1 MDFHVYGTQ
10 AVQAIRYVQDNLG
23 GKWSQKEYRQIV
35 NNMTFKQFQLKAKKF
50 FREQL
55 RVTDYIDVNA
65 AALNIRN
72 NIPFRGPTIYILFA
86 AIVIASV
93 GLNVNSIPVIIGAML
108 ISPLMS
114 PIIGFGMGLGT
125 NDTQLLLRS
134 LKNLGIMFGI
144 SLIASTLYFL
154 LTPLETD
161 NPTELLARTN
171 PSIYDV
177 MIAFF
182 GGVAGILELS
192 RKEKGTV
199 ISGVAIATALMPP
212 LCTVGYGI
220 ANWNWHYAG
229 GALYLFF
236 INCVF
241 IALATFLAVKFLRF
255 PMAEE
260 QHTHSRR
267 KIISYSLLIVVVLVP
282 SFFSAYNIV
291 RENRFATEVRHFVKE
306 NKTIGSTYIYDY
318 STDLSVKP
326 YTLTLRLAGE
336 ALSQNDRAR
345 LYTEADKFGIGH
357 NQIIFQED
365 ATIEVR
371 RLNETEIMRDWLSS
385 TEAQL
390 RQRDDSIRSLRAQL
404 DAYRALQLPSAQ
416 IAAELRSQWP
426 EIAGVTLA
434 RSDASVI
441 LLLTAAP
448 PKTAGAETDSVA
460 ATLRAEDLER
470 IHNWLTVRLQEANV
484 EVIVR

>member
-1 MDFHVYGTQ
+1 MTY
-10 AVQAIRYVQDNLG
+10 
-23 GKWSQKEYRQIV
+23 KEF
-35 NNMTFKQFQLKAKKF
+35 THKARKF

-55 RVTDYIDVNA
+55 RLTDYIDVQA
-65 AALNIRN
+65 ASENIRN
-72 NIPFRGPTIYILFA
+72 NIPFRGPTIYILFV

-125 NDTQLLLRS
+125 NDTKLLLRS
-134 LKNLGIMFGI
+134 LKNLGIMFAI

-154 LTPLETD
+154 VTPLETD

-182 GGVAGILELS
+182 GGLAGSLELS

-220 ANWNWHYAG
+220 AKLNWHYAG

-241 IALATFLAVKFLRF
+241 IALATFLVVKFLHY

-260 QHTHSRR
+260 QDKRARR
-267 KIISYSLLIVVVLVP
+267 KMISYSLLILVVLVP

-291 RENRFATEVRHFVKE
+291 RENEFSTQARHFVRD
-306 NKTIGSTYIYDY
+306 NKTVGGTYIFDY
-318 STDLSVKP
+318 TTDTSVKP

-336 ALSQNDRAR
+336 TLNKDSRAK
-345 LYTEADKFGIGH
+345 LYTEAEKRGIH
-357 NQIIFQED
+357 HDQIIFQED

-371 RLNETEIMRDWLSS
+371 RLNETEIMKDWLSS
-385 TEAQL
+385 TEEQL
-390 RQRDDSIRSLRAQL
+390 RQRDDSIRALNTRLS
-404 DAYRALQLPSAQ
+404 AYEALVLPSEQ

-426 EIAGVTLA
+426 EIEDVTLA
-434 RSDASVI
+434 RADSSVI
-441 LLLTAAP
+441 LLLSMPSVELPAAD
-448 PKTAGAETDSVA
+448 TQ
-460 ATLRAEDLER
+460 R
-470 IHNWLTVRLQEANV
+470 IQNWLSVRLQTPKV

>member
-1 MDFHVYGTQ
+1 MTH
-10 AVQAIRYVQDNLG
+10 
-23 GKWSQKEYRQIV
+23 KE
-35 NNMTFKQFQLKAKKF
+35 FKHKARKF

-55 RVTDYIDVNA
+55 RVTDYIDVQA
-65 AALNIRN
+65 ASENIRN
-72 NIPFRGPTIYILFA
+72 NISFRGPTVYILFA

-125 NDTQLLLRS
+125 NDTKLLLHS
-134 LKNLGIMFGI
+134 LKNLGIMFAI

-161 NPTELLARTN
+161 NPTELLARTT

-182 GGVAGILELS
+182 GGLAGILEQS

-220 ANWNWHYAG
+220 AKLNWHYAG

-241 IALATFLAVKFLRF
+241 IALATFLMVKFLHY

-260 QHTHSRR
+260 QGQRSWR
-267 KIISYSLLIVVVLVP
+267 KMISYSLLILVVLVP
-282 SFFSAYNIV
+282 SFFSAYSIV
-291 RENRFATEVRHFVKE
+291 QENQFATQARHFVKE
-306 NKTIGSTYIYDY
+306 NRTISGTYIFDY
-318 STDLSVKP
+318 TTDTSVKP

-336 ALSQNDRAR
+336 QLSNDSRAK
-345 LYTEADKFGIGH
+345 LYTEAEKHGIRH
-357 NQIIFQED
+357 EQIIFHED

-385 TEAQL
+385 TEEQL
-390 RQRDDSIRSLRAQL
+390 RQRDDSIRSLNAQL
-404 DAYRALQLPSAQ
+404 DTYKAQVLPSAQ
-416 IAAELRSQWP
+416 IAAELKSQWP
-426 EIAGVTLA
+426 EIADITLA
-434 RSDASVI
+434 RADSSVI
-441 LLLTAAP
+441 LLLTMADTIEP
-448 PKTAGAETDSVA
+448 I
-460 ATLRAEDLER
+460 DLER
-470 IHNWLTVRLQEANV
+470 IQKGLAVRLQTTKV
-484 EVIVR
+484 EIIVK

>member
-1 MDFHVYGTQ
+1 MTY
-10 AVQAIRYVQDNLG
+10 
-23 GKWSQKEYRQIV
+23 KE
-35 NNMTFKQFQLKAKKF
+35 FKHKSRKF

-55 RVTDYIDVNA
+55 RVTDYIDVQA
-65 AALNIRN
+65 ASENIRN

-125 NDTQLLLRS
+125 NDTKLLLRS
-134 LKNLGIMFGI
+134 LKNLGIMFAI

-154 LTPLETD
+154 VTPLETD

-220 ANWNWHYAG
+220 AKLNWHYAG

-241 IALATFLAVKFLRF
+241 IALATFLIVKFLRF
-255 PMAEE
+255 PVVEE
-260 QHTHSRR
+260 QDSFSWR
-267 KIISYSLLIVVVLVP
+267 KTVSYSLLILVVLVP
-282 SFFSAYNIV
+282 SVFSAYSIV
-291 RENRFATEVRHFVKE
+291 RENRFATQAGHFVKE
-306 NKTIGSTYIYDY
+306 NKTVSGTYIFDY
-318 STDLSVKP
+318 TTDTSEKP

-336 ALSQNDRAR
+336 KLSNDSRAK
-345 LYTEADKFGIGH
+345 LYTEAEKHGIRH
-357 NQIIFQED
+357 EQIIFEED

-371 RLNETEIMRDWLSS
+371 RLNETEIMKDWLSS
-385 TEAQL
+385 TEEQL
-390 RQRDDSIRSLRAQL
+390 RQRDDSIRLLNARL
-404 DAYRALQLPSAQ
+404 DAYAALVLPSEQ

-426 EIAGVTLA
+426 EIKEVTLA
-434 RSDASVI
+434 RADESVI
-441 LLLTAAP
+441 LLLTAEGKLQP
-448 PKTAGAETDSVA
+448 T
-460 ATLRAEDLER
+460 DLER
-470 IHNWLTVRLQEANV
+470 MHNWLAVRLQTPKV

>member
-1 MDFHVYGTQ
+1 MKDERDIMTY
-10 AVQAIRYVQDNLG
+10 
-23 GKWSQKEYRQIV
+23 KE
-35 NNMTFKQFQLKAKKF
+35 FKHRLRKF

-55 RVTDYIDVNA
+55 RLSDYIDVHA
-65 AALNIRN
+65 ASENIRN

-125 NDTQLLLRS
+125 NDTKLLLRS
-134 LKNLGIMFGI
+134 LKNLGIMFAI

-154 LTPLETD
+154 VTPLETD

-220 ANWNWHYAG
+220 AKLNWHYAG

-241 IALATFLAVKFLRF
+241 IALATFLVVKFLHF
-255 PMAEE
+255 PMAVEKDR
-260 QHTHSRR
+260 HSWRQ
-267 KIISYSLLIVVVLVP
+267 IISYSLLILVVLVP
-282 SFFSAYNIV
+282 SFFSAYSIV
-291 RENRFATEVRHFVKE
+291 RENDFTTQARRFVKE
-306 NKTIGSTYIYDY
+306 NKTVGGTYIFDY
-318 STDLSVKP
+318 STNTSVKP

-336 ALSQNDRAR
+336 QLSKDSRAK
-345 LYTEADKFGIGH
+345 LYTEAEKHGIRH
-357 NQIIFQED
+357 EQIIFHED

-371 RLNETEIMRDWLSS
+371 RLNEREIMKDWLSS
-385 TEAQL
+385 TEEQL
-390 RQRDDSIRSLRAQL
+390 RQRDDSIRSLNAQL
-404 DAYRALQLPSAQ
+404 DAYAALILPSDQ

-426 EIAGVTLA
+426 EIKDVTLA
-434 RSDASVI
+434 RADKSVI
-441 LLLTAAP
+441 LLLTTSDALQ
-448 PKTAGAETDSVA
+448 PK
-460 ATLRAEDLER
+460 DLER
-470 IHNWLTVRLQEANV
+470 IHNWLSVRLQTPKV
-484 EVIVR
+484 EVIIK

>member
-1 MDFHVYGTQ
+1 MTY
-10 AVQAIRYVQDNLG
+10 
-23 GKWSQKEYRQIV
+23 KE
-35 NNMTFKQFQLKAKKF
+35 FKHKARKF
-50 FREQL
+50 FHEQL
-55 RVTDYIDVNA
+55 RLTDYIDVQA
-65 AALNIRN
+65 ASENIRN
-72 NIPFRGPTIYILFA
+72 NIPFRGPTVYILFA

-134 LKNLGIMFGI
+134 LKNLGIMFAI

-154 LTPLETD
+154 VTPLETD

-220 ANWNWHYAG
+220 AKLNWHYAG

-241 IALATFLAVKFLRF
+241 IALATFMVVKFLHY

-260 QHTHSRR
+260 QDRHSWR
-267 KIISYSLLIVVVLVP
+267 KIISYGILILVVLVP
-282 SFFSAYNIV
+282 SVFSAYSIV
-291 RENRFATEVRHFVKE
+291 RENEFAIQARHFVKD
-306 NKTIGSTYIYDY
+306 NKAVGGTYIFDY
-318 STDLSVKP
+318 ITDTSVKP

-336 ALSQNDRAR
+336 NLSTDSRAI
-345 LYTEADKFGIGH
+345 LYTEAEKYGIRH
-357 NQIIFQED
+357 EQIIFKED

-371 RLNETEIMRDWLSS
+371 RLNETEIMKDWLAS
-385 TEAQL
+385 TEQQL
-390 RQRDDSIRSLRAQL
+390 RQRDDSIISLNAQL
-404 DAYRALQLPSAQ
+404 DAYKALVLPSEQ

-426 EIAGVTLA
+426 EVKNVTLA
-434 RSDASVI
+434 RSNTSVI
-441 LLLTAAP
+441 LLLTTSGKLP
-448 PKTAGAETDSVA
+448 PKDIT
-460 ATLRAEDLER
+460 R
-470 IHNWLTVRLQEANV
+470 IQNWLSVRLQTPKV

>member
-1 MDFHVYGTQ
+1 MIY
-10 AVQAIRYVQDNLG
+10 
-23 GKWSQKEYRQIV
+23 KE
-35 NNMTFKQFQLKAKKF
+35 FKNKARKF

-55 RVTDYIDVNA
+55 RVTDYIDVQA
-65 AALNIRN
+65 ASENIRN
-72 NIPFRGPTIYILFA
+72 NIPFRGPTVYILFA

-108 ISPLMS
+108 VSPLMS

-134 LKNLGIMFGI
+134 LKNLGIMFAI

-154 LTPLETD
+154 VTPLETD

-220 ANWNWHYAG
+220 AKLNWHYAG

-241 IALATFLAVKFLRF
+241 IALATFLVVKFLHY
-255 PMAEE
+255 PLAEE
-260 QHTHSRR
+260 QDKRSWR
-267 KIISYSLLIVVVLVP
+267 KIISYSLLILVVLVP
-282 SFFSAYNIV
+282 SFFSAYSIV
-291 RENRFATEVRHFVKE
+291 RENRFSTEARHFVKE
-306 NKTIGSTYIYDY
+306 NQTVSGTYIFDY
-318 STDLSVKP
+318 TTDTSVKP

-336 ALSQNDRAR
+336 KLSNDSRAK
-345 LYTEADKFGIGH
+345 LYTEAEKHGIRH
-357 NQIIFQED
+357 EQIIFEED

-385 TEAQL
+385 TEEQL
-390 RQRDDSIRSLRAQL
+390 RQRDDSIRSLNAQL
-404 DAYRALQLPSAQ
+404 NAYAALVLPSEQ

-426 EIAGVTLA
+426 EITDVTLA
-434 RSDASVI
+434 RADESII
-441 LLLTAAP
+441 LLLTTT
-448 PKTAGAETDSVA
+448 KTISHT
-460 ATLRAEDLER
+460 DLER
-470 IHNWLTVRLQEANV
+470 IHNWLAVRLQTPKV
-484 EVIVR
+484 EVIIK

>member
-1 MDFHVYGTQ
+1 MTH
-10 AVQAIRYVQDNLG
+10 
-23 GKWSQKEYRQIV
+23 KE
-35 NNMTFKQFQLKAKKF
+35 FKHKARKF

-55 RVTDYIDVNA
+55 RVTDYIDVQA
-65 AALNIRN
+65 ASENIRN
-72 NIPFRGPTIYILFA
+72 NIPFRGPTVYILFA

-125 NDTQLLLRS
+125 NDTKLLLHS
-134 LKNLGIMFGI
+134 LKNLGVMFAI

-161 NPTELLARTN
+161 NPTELLARTT

-182 GGVAGILELS
+182 GGLAGILEQS

-220 ANWNWHYAG
+220 AKLNWHYAG

-241 IALATFLAVKFLRF
+241 IALATFLMVKFLHY

-260 QHTHSRR
+260 QGQRSWR
-267 KIISYSLLIVVVLVP
+267 KMISYSLLILVVLVP
-282 SFFSAYNIV
+282 SFFSAYSIV
-291 RENRFATEVRHFVKE
+291 QENQFATQARHFVKE
-306 NKTIGSTYIYDY
+306 NRTISGTYIFDY
-318 STDLSVKP
+318 TTDTSVKP

-336 ALSQNDRAR
+336 QLSNDSRAK
-345 LYTEADKFGIGH
+345 LYTEAEKHGIRH
-357 NQIIFQED
+357 EQIIFHED

-385 TEAQL
+385 TEEQL
-390 RQRDDSIRSLRAQL
+390 RQRDDSIRSLNAQL
-404 DAYRALQLPSAQ
+404 DTYKAQVLPSAQ
-416 IAAELRSQWP
+416 IAAELKSQWP
-426 EIAGVTLA
+426 EIADITLA
-434 RSDASVI
+434 RADSSVI
-441 LLLTAAP
+441 LLLTMADTIEP
-448 PKTAGAETDSVA
+448 I
-460 ATLRAEDLER
+460 DLER
-470 IHNWLTVRLQEANV
+470 IQKGLAVRLQTTKV
-484 EVIVR
+484 EIIVK

>member
-1 MDFHVYGTQ
+1 MTY
-10 AVQAIRYVQDNLG
+10 
-23 GKWSQKEYRQIV
+23 KE
-35 NNMTFKQFQLKAKKF
+35 FKHKARKF

-55 RVTDYIDVNA
+55 QVTDYIDVQA
-65 AALNIRN
+65 ASENIRN
-72 NIPFRGPTIYILFA
+72 NIPFRGPTVYILFA

-108 ISPLMS
+108 VSPLMS

-125 NDTQLLLRS
+125 NDTKLLLRS
-134 LKNLGIMFGI
+134 LKNLGIMFAI

-154 LTPLETD
+154 VTPLETD

-182 GGVAGILELS
+182 GGVAGILEMS

-220 ANWNWHYAG
+220 AKLNWHYAG

-241 IALATFLAVKFLRF
+241 IALATFLVVKFLHY
-255 PMAEE
+255 PMVEE
-260 QHTHSRR
+260 QDTRSWR
-267 KIISYSLLIVVVLVP
+267 KLISYSLLILVVLVP
-282 SFFSAYNIV
+282 SFFSAYSIV
-291 RENRFATEVRHFVKE
+291 RENRFSMEARHFVKE
-306 NKTIGSTYIYDY
+306 NKSVGGTYIVDY
-318 STDLSVKP
+318 TTDTSVKP

-336 ALSQNDRAR
+336 KLSNDSRAK
-345 LYTEADKFGIGH
+345 LYTEAEKH
-357 NQIIFQED
+357 NIRHEQIIFMED

-371 RLNETEIMRDWLSS
+371 RLNETEIMKDWLSS
-385 TEAQL
+385 TEEQL
-390 RQRDDSIRSLRAQL
+390 RQRDDSIRSLNAQL
-404 DAYRALQLPSAQ
+404 DAYAALTLPSEQ

-426 EIAGVTLA
+426 EIEDVTLA
-434 RSDASVI
+434 RADKEVI
-441 LLLTAAP
+441 LII
-448 PKTAGAETDSVA
+448 SVHPQKKNKPA
-460 ATLRAEDLER
+460 LQAQEIER
-470 IHNWLTVRLQEANV
+470 IHNWLSVRLQVPKV

>member
-1 MDFHVYGTQ
+1 MTY
-10 AVQAIRYVQDNLG
+10 
-23 GKWSQKEYRQIV
+23 KE
-35 NNMTFKQFQLKAKKF
+35 FKHKSRKF

-55 RVTDYIDVNA
+55 HLTDYIDVQA
-65 AALNIRN
+65 ASENIRN
-72 NIPFRGPTIYILFA
+72 NIPFRGPTVYILFA

-125 NDTQLLLRS
+125 NDTKLLLHS
-134 LKNLGIMFGI
+134 LKNLGIMFAI

-220 ANWNWHYAG
+220 ANFNWHYAG

-241 IALATFLAVKFLRF
+241 IALATFLMVKFLHY
-255 PMAEE
+255 PVAEE
-260 QHTHSRR
+260 KDSFSWSKT
-267 KIISYSLLIVVVLVP
+267 ISTILLVLVVLVP
-282 SFFSAYNIV
+282 SFFSAYSIV
-291 RENRFATEVRHFVKE
+291 RENEFATQARHFVRD
-306 NKTIGSTYIYDY
+306 NKTVGGTYIFDY
-318 STDLSVKP
+318 TTDTSVKP

-336 ALSQNDRAR
+336 TLSTDSRAK
-345 LYTEADKFGIGH
+345 LYTEAKKHGIH
-357 NQIIFQED
+357 HDQIIFQED

-371 RLNETEIMRDWLSS
+371 RLNETEIMKDWLSS
-385 TEAQL
+385 TEEQL
-390 RQRDDSIRSLRAQL
+390 RQRDDSIRMLNSRIN
-404 DAYRALQLPSAQ
+404 AYEALVLPSEQ
-416 IAAELRSQWP
+416 ITAELRSQWP
-426 EIAGVTLA
+426 EITDVTLA
-434 RSDASVI
+434 RADSSVI
-441 LLLTAAP
+441 LLLTAEKKNP
-448 PKTAGAETDSVA
+448 LHDEDV
-460 ATLRAEDLER
+460 LR
-470 IHNWLTVRLQEANV
+470 IQNWLSVRLQTPKV

>member
-1 MDFHVYGTQ
+1 
-10 AVQAIRYVQDNLG
+10 
-23 GKWSQKEYRQIV
+23 
-35 NNMTFKQFQLKAKKF
+35 MTYKGFMHKARKF

-55 RVTDYIDVNA
+55 RLGDYIDVQA
-65 AALNIRN
+65 ASENIRN
-72 NIPFRGPTIYILFA
+72 NIPFRGPTVYILFA

-108 ISPLMS
+108 VSPLMS

-125 NDTQLLLRS
+125 NDTKLLLRS
-134 LKNLGIMFGI
+134 LKNLGIMFVI
-144 SLIASTLYFL
+144 SLVASTLYFL
-154 LTPLETD
+154 VTPLETD

-220 ANWNWHYAG
+220 ARLNWHYAG

-241 IALATFLAVKFLRF
+241 IALATYLMVKFLHY

-260 QHTHSRR
+260 QDKHSWR
-267 KIISYSLLIVVVLVP
+267 KIISYSILIMVVLVP
-282 SFFSAYNIV
+282 SVFSAYSIV
-291 RENRFATEVRHFVKE
+291 QENAFATQARRFVKE
-306 NKTIGSTYIYDY
+306 NKTVGGTYIFDY
-318 STDLSVKP
+318 STDTSVKP

-336 ALSQNDRAR
+336 QLSNDSRAL
-345 LYTEADKFGIGH
+345 LYTEAEKHDIH
-357 NQIIFQED
+357 HEQIIFHED
-365 ATIEVR
+365 ATIEIR
-371 RLNETEIMRDWLSS
+371 RLDETEIMKDWLSS
-385 TEAQL
+385 TEKQL
-390 RQRDDSIRSLRAQL
+390 RQRDDSIRSLNAQL
-404 DAYRALQLPSAQ
+404 DAYAALTLPTEQ
-416 IAAELRSQWP
+416 ITAELRSQWP
-426 EIAGVTLA
+426 EIKDVTLA
-434 RSDASVI
+434 RSDSSII
-441 LLLTAAP
+441 LLLTTS
-448 PKTAGAETDSVA
+448 KK
-460 ATLRAEDLER
+460 LHQEDIKR
-470 IHNWLTVRLQEANV
+470 IHDWLSVRLQTPRV

>member
-1 MDFHVYGTQ
+1 MTH
-10 AVQAIRYVQDNLG
+10 
-23 GKWSQKEYRQIV
+23 KE
-35 NNMTFKQFQLKAKKF
+35 FKHKARKF

-55 RVTDYIDVNA
+55 RVTDYIDVQA
-65 AALNIRN
+65 ASENIRN
-72 NIPFRGPTIYILFA
+72 NIPFRGPTVYILFA

-125 NDTQLLLRS
+125 NDTKLLLNS
-134 LKNLGIMFGI
+134 LKNLGIMFAI

-182 GGVAGILELS
+182 GGVAGILEQS

-220 ANWNWHYAG
+220 AKLNWHYAG

-241 IALATFLAVKFLRF
+241 IALATFLMVKFLHY

-260 QHTHSRR
+260 QGQRSWR
-267 KIISYSLLIVVVLVP
+267 KMVSYSLLILVVLVP
-282 SFFSAYNIV
+282 SFFSGYSIV
-291 RENRFATEVRHFVKE
+291 QENQFATQARHFVKE
-306 NKTIGSTYIYDY
+306 NRTVSGTYIFDY
-318 STDLSVKP
+318 TTDTSVKP

-336 ALSQNDRAR
+336 MLSNDSRAK
-345 LYTEADKFGIGH
+345 LYTEAEKHGIRH
-357 NQIIFQED
+357 EQIIFQED

-385 TEAQL
+385 TEEQL
-390 RQRDDSIRSLRAQL
+390 RQRDDSIRSLNAQL
-404 DAYRALQLPSAQ
+404 DTYKAQVLPSEQ
-416 IAAELRSQWP
+416 IAAELKSQWP
-426 EIAGVTLA
+426 EIADITLA
-434 RSDASVI
+434 RADSSVI
-441 LLLTAAP
+441 LLLTM
-448 PKTAGAETDSVA
+448 AETIEPS
-460 ATLRAEDLER
+460 DLER
-470 IHNWLTVRLQEANV
+470 IQKGLAVRLQTTKV
-484 EVIVR
+484 EIIVK